1 MSGDIYRVKPLRL
14 GADYGSV
21 EVPGSKSITNR
32 ALLLAAFASGVSELH
47 GVLFSDDTEHCI
59 GALKSLGIPVDVYRD
74 EFRVVIHGCND
85 TLPSASSVYVGSGG
99 TTARFLSAMVT
110 AIPGVREFSASEQ
123 MSKRPMGE
131 LLNSLTSGGAQVH
144 CHKAD
149 GHFPFTLISPS
160 KMATHYEI
168 DGSRSSQ
175 FLSALLMMG
184 AVAKDEVSIE
194 VKGELIAKSYVDIT
208 IKMLHSFG
216 VSVVNQ
222 GYKRFF
228 IPSGSTLQGC
238 PYQIE
243 PDISGASYFFAL
255 PAVLGGQ
262 IEVKHVHRDSMQGD
276 IAFLEVLEQMGCS
289 IEEKNTGITVIGPQF
304 GMLQGVS
311 VHMND
316 FSDQTLT
323 LGAIAPFGNGIT
335 EISGVGHIRYQ
346 ESDRLSA
353 LSTELHRMGVPN
365 DVTSE
370 GIVIEPHEIGNAEIE
385 TYEDHRMA
393 MAFTLPGLYQGSIG
407 IRNPNCCD
415 KTFPNYFEIIDQL
428 VEHHEVNYFLV
439 GFMGVGK
446 STVGRELA
454 ASLNREFIDLD
465 SWIEEQQGCSIPEIF
480 EKGGESL
487 FRDIEHS
494 ALRDVTANHCGA
506 IIATGGG
513 IVEDPRNFDL
523 LFYTGRSFY
532 LQDSFDT
539 LYHRISSKEDQNR
552 PLAAKESKEELY
564 ERYQRRDP
572 LYTKVATPISREG
585 QSVKKTVILLKGY
598 IAPQ

>member
-1 MSGDIYRVKPLRL
+1 MKPLKL
-14 GADYGSV
+14 GADYGCV

-32 ALLLAAFASGVSELH
+32 ALLLAAFASGVSDLR

-59 GALKSLGIPVDVYRD
+59 GAIQSLGIPIDIYRD
-74 EFRVVIHGCND
+74 EFRVVIHGCNG
-85 TLPSASSVYVGSGG
+85 TLPPASSVYVGSGG

-131 LLNSLTSGGAQVH
+131 LLDSLTQGGAQVH
-144 CHKAD
+144 CHKEA

-184 AVAKDEVSIE
+184 AVSQPEVIID
-194 VKGELIAKSYVDIT
+194 VTGDLIAKSYVDIT
-208 IKMLHSFG
+208 IKLLQSFG
-216 VSVVNQ
+216 VSVTNQ
-222 GYKRFF
+222 EYKRFS
-228 IPSGSTLQGC
+228 IPTGSTLKGC
-238 PYQIE
+238 EYQIE
-243 PDISGASYFFAL
+243 PDVSGASYFFAL

-262 IEVKHVHRDSMQGD
+262 IKVQHLHRDSMQGD
-276 IAFLEVLEQMGCS
+276 IAFLEVLEHMGCS
-289 IEEKNTGITVIGPQF
+289 VEDSDTGITVKGPRV
-304 GMLQGVS
+304 GALQGVS

-323 LGAIAPFGNGIT
+323 LGAIAPFASSPTTIT
-335 EISGVGHIRYQ
+335 GVGHIRYQ

-353 LSTELHRMGVPN
+353 LSSELQRMGVPN
-365 DVTSE
+365 EVTSD
-370 GIVIEPHEIGNAEIE
+370 GIIIEPHEIERAEIE

-393 MAFTLPGLYQGSIG
+393 MAFTLPGLYQGSVTIC
-407 IRNPNCCD
+407 NPRCCD
-415 KTFPNYFEIIDQL
+415 KTFPNYFHIIDKL
-428 VEHHEVNYFLV
+428 VERYEANYFLV

-454 ASLNREFIDLD
+454 SALHREFIDLD
-465 SWIEEQQGCSIPEIF
+465 NWIEEQQGCSIPEIF
-480 EKGGESL
+480 EKGGEPP
-487 FRDIEHS
+487 FRAIEHA
-494 ALRDVTANHCGA
+494 ALQKVADTHCGA

-513 IVEDPRNFDL
+513 IVEDPRNFGL
-523 LFYTGRSFY
+523 LFHTGHSFY

-539 LYHRISSKEDQNR
+539 LYRRISHKESQNR
-552 PLAAKESKEELY
+552 PLVAQESKEDLY
-564 ERYQRRDP
+564 ERYQRRAP
-572 LYTKVATPISREG
+572 LYEKISTVISRE
-585 QSVKKTVILLKGY
+585 QESVKQTVLRLKGY
-598 IAPQ
+598 IAPR